1 VLPPR
6 QRDRCFH
13 NEATKYKQEIFM
25 SANPKHARPRG
36 FGPALVPW
44 KAALSAAV
52 FASFAVTSPVQA
64 AGVPSGFTDTQVATG
79 LTSPTS
85 MTVMPDGRVLVVQQ
99 NGVIRILKND
109 VMLATPFTTI
119 ANVDSTNERG
129 CLGIITDP
137 AFATNH
143 HVYIYCS
150 ITNGT
155 NSFNRIMR
163 VTEGSDTVVAGSLT
177 TILDLPT
184 IPAATKWH
192 MGGAL
197 RFGADG
203 KLYVAVGNHEDN
215 VQTFENSNAQKLSVP
230 FGKILRINKDGT
242 IPTDNPYYTTAG
254 AYTANWNLGF
264 RNPFTF
270 DIQPGTGLMYVN
282 DVGQGTWEE
291 INRGLAGANYG
302 WPAAEGNS
310 TDVRFTNPV
319 YAYSHSGGCSIS
331 GGAFYNPLTNQF
343 PASYT
348 GKYLFA
354 DFCNGTIKLLD
365 PASPATPAG
374 FATGIGN
381 PVNIGLA
388 PDGSLY
394 YLARN
399 QQTGN
404 PTVGAGTVSKI
415 KYTGSLAPQITTNPQ
430 SQTIYVGNPVT
441 FTVAASGAT
450 SYQWRRNGTN
460 ISGATATSYTIPAV
474 ATADNGV
481 SFTAAVTNASGTTVS
496 TAAVLTVTTNQFPVG
511 RIDNP
516 TTGSGY
522 ATGDKIVYS
531 ATGNDAEDGSLP
543 ATAFTWKVDFHHDT
557 HSHPFMAATAGA
569 KSGSFVLPDF
579 EADAGNTWLRFTL
592 TVKDSGNLTHT
603 VIRDIYPRK
612 MLSDMTPTGTPV
624 NGWGPFEK
632 DKSNGEAGAADG
644 ITMSLAGI
652 TYARGLGVHAPS
664 EIRYNLG
671 GACSGKFVADVGID
685 DEAGDAGTVI
695 FQVFL
700 DGVKAYDSGIVR
712 GSDLRA
718 LANVSVAGKNELR
731 LVVTD
736 AGDGNAKDHADW
748 AGARVTGCNA
758 VTAMSVLDTAN
769 AADWSVQTNLQ
780 AGNIAYGDRAFTIDT
795 VPAVVA
801 GGTWLQAANDSK
813 TYTGSPLVSFNL
825 TAASTVYVG
834 LDDRVSRPA
843 WLDATWVDAGVDL
856 VVRESATVTRPVS
869 LYKKSL
875 PIGTVSLGALN
886 NTNSN
891 MYVVIVK

>member
-1 VLPPR
+1 MSVFSKRVHPQDR
-6 QRDRCFH
+6 Q
-13 NEATKYKQEIFM
+13 K
-25 SANPKHARPRG
+25 SASA
-36 FGPALVPW
+36 FAPW
-44 KAALSAAV
+44 KAVLTATIYAGIAT
-52 FASFAVTSPVQA
+52 ATPAQA
-64 AGVPSGFTDTQVATG
+64 AGVPVGFTDTQVASG

-109 VMLATPFTTI
+109 VMQAAPFLTV

-129 CLGIITDP
+129 CLGVITDP

-143 HVYIYCS
+143 YVYIYCS

-155 NSFNRIMR
+155 SSFNRIMR
-163 VTEGSDTVVAGSLT
+163 VTEANDTTVAGSLT

-215 VQTFENSNAQKLSVP
+215 VQTFADSNAQKLSNP
-230 FGKILRINKDGT
+230 FGKILRINKDGSV
-242 IPTDNPYYTTAG
+242 PTDNPYYTTAG
-254 AYTANWNLGF
+254 AYQANWNLGF

-270 DIQPGTGLMYVN
+270 DIQPGTGLMYIN
-282 DVGQGTWEE
+282 DVGQGSWEE
-291 INRGLAGANYG
+291 INQGLRGANYG

-310 TDVRFTNPV
+310 TDPRFTNPV
-319 YAYSHSGGCSIS
+319 YAYSHSGGCSVS
-331 GGAFYNPLTNQF
+331 GGAFYNPPTNQF

-354 DFCNGTIKLLD
+354 DFCNGTIKVLD
-365 PASPATPAG
+365 PANPATPAG

-381 PVNIGLA
+381 PVNLGLA
-388 PDGSLY
+388 PDGSIY

-399 QQTGN
+399 QQTGA

-415 KYTGSLAPQITTNPQ
+415 RYTGSQAPQITTNPQ
-430 SQTIYVGNPVT
+430 SQTIYVGTPVT
-441 FTVAASGAT
+441 FSVAASGAT
-450 SYQWRRNGTN
+450 GYQWRRNGVN
-460 ISGATATSYTIPAV
+460 IAGATATSYTIASV

-522 ATGDKIVYS
+522 ATGDKIIYS
-531 ATGNDAEDGSLP
+531 ATGTDAEDGSLP
-543 ATAFTWKVDFHHDT
+543 ASAFTWKVDFHHDT
-557 HSHPFMAATAGA
+557 HSHPFMASTTGA
-569 KSGSFVLPDF
+569 KSGSFVLTDF

-592 TVKDSGNLTHT
+592 TVKDSAGLTHSVT
-603 VIRDIYPRK
+603 RDLYPRK
-612 MLSDMTPTGTPV
+612 MLSDMTPVGTPV

-632 DKSNGEAGAADG
+632 DRSNGETGAADG
-644 ITMSLAGI
+644 RTMTLAGI
-652 TYARGLGVHAPS
+652 TYAKGLGVHAPS

-671 GACSGKFVADVGID
+671 GACSGKFIADVGID
-685 DEAGDAGTVI
+685 DEVGDAGSVI

-700 DGVKAYDSGIVR
+700 DGVKAYDSGITR
-712 GSDLRA
+712 GSDLRK

-736 AGDGNAKDHADW
+736 AADGTSNDHADW
-748 AGARVTGCNA
+748 GGARVTGCNA
-758 VTAMSVLDTAN
+758 VTGMTVQDSAN

-780 AGNIAYGDRAFTIDT
+780 AGNIAYGDRAYTFDA
-795 VPAVVA
+795 VPAIVA

-813 TYTGSPLVSFNL
+813 AYVGSPLVTFTLS
-825 TAASTVYVG
+825 AAADVYIAH
-834 LDDRVSRPA
+834 DDRAARPA
-843 WLDATWVDAGVDL
+843 WLDATWVDTGENL
-856 VVRESATVTRPVS
+856 VVRESATITRAVS
-869 LYKKSL
+869 LYKKRL
-875 PIGTVSLGALN
+875 AAGAVSLGGLN
-886 NTNSN
+886 NAAIN
-891 MYVVIVK
+891 MYTVIIK